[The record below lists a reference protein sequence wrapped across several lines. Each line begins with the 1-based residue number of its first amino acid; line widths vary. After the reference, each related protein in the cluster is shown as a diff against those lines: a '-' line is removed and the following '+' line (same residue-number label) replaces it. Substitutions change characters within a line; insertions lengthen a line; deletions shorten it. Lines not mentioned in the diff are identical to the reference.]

1 MESRLA
7 VAPQAQAQILLGDDE
22 AKAARWAA
30 KIDEVND
37 IMGRLGDAGITKP
50 KDALLFVRGL
60 SYKKVGGQQ
69 LECEC
74 MFCSKKI
81 TSTGAT
87 RIVDHFAKECVLV
100 VPNVKQPFVA
110 MRQQTEVSRASKH
123 EHKVLVQADSEVALR
138 EAKAQKIEQRQ
149 MSVREG
155 FRSAEATVADR
166 AIAKFFYTNAIS
178 FGSADSAPDS
188 YYREMVRAIQAAGPG
203 YVPPAQDKLGG
214 PLIDE
219 CHDEMQRN
227 IAKRDE
233 DCAVSD
239 KYGMTYTQDGWE
251 SCDHLPLINSAYI
264 LANDGGV
271 YIRSVDTSGQTKN
284 AEYIAALMI
293 EDIYSL
299 GCTRVILVTTDTCS
313 TMRKAWSLV
322 QDEFPWISIG
332 PCQTH
337 CPSLLLTDV
346 GKFPEVTQLVREE
359 GVVVGWFSLHQKPLA
374 ILRSKVREA
383 FNGRS
388 KELKKAGATR
398 MGTNTFVGQRLQ
410 ELKSCLQQTVVDA
423 EYVKENFKDL
433 PDDVELGNCEK
444 VSREHKGGTAKKL
457 VLDDEEGGFWG
468 RLRSHVSLTMPICKY
483 LRRHDSSAP
492 AAGKVYHGWFEM
504 GEHLKQSDVSYSSK
518 ASDKFDE
525 RWAYSHS
532 PFWAA
537 AYCLDPEFISHAQA
551 SNEEVMEG
559 FIETLEKV
567 AILLKVRQLQK
578 EDGRFTQQWA
588 VRAKAISADPFA
600 QKQWTDYP
608 DYPDAKDPDVKKF
621 CASASA
627 QLTIYRNRKGM
638 FARDWVMETAKE
650 MPAYLWWD
658 QNGATVPELQCV
670 ARMVLAQPASAS
682 ICERINSEF
691 EFVKDRRRNRLAH
704 SKANKLVGLF
714 HNLRLLKRMKN
725 PNYEEP
731 AIGWTEDVEHTG
743 VGKYKAV
750 SGSPSLLLKE
760 AGSASRSTQPSPL
773 ALLGPSHGK

>member
-1 MESRLA
+1 MLGTPTQGTLE
-7 VAPQAQAQILLGDDE
+7 VAPPQAVLGDDE
-22 AKAARWAA
+22 AKEARLAALM
-30 KIDEVND
+30 DEVND
-37 IMGRLGDAGITKP
+37 IIARLGDTGITRP

-60 SYKKVGGQQ
+60 QYKKVGGQQ
-69 LECEC
+69 LECLC

-81 TSTGAT
+81 SSTGAT
-87 RIVDHFAKECVLV
+87 RLVDHFVRECVLV
-100 VPNVKQPFVA
+100 LRCVKEPFVK
-110 MRQQTEVSRASKH
+110 MRQQTETARAAKQ
-123 EHKVLVQADSEVALR
+123 EHTAVVQADKDVAMRLV
-138 EAKAQKIEQRQ
+138 KAQKTEMRQ
-149 MSVREG
+149 TSVREG

-166 AIAKFFYTNAIS
+166 AIAKFFYTSAIS

-188 YYREMVRAIQAAGPG
+188 YYREMVRAIQAAGPS
-203 YVPPAQDKLGG
+203 YVPPNQKKLGG
-214 PLIDE
+214 PLIDD
-219 CHDEMQRN
+219 CHNEMQRD

-233 DCAVSD
+233 GCAISD

-299 GCTRVILVTTDTCS
+299 GCTRVILVTSDTCS
-313 TMRKAWSLV
+313 TMRKAWTIV

-346 GKFPEVTQLVREE
+346 GKFPEAAQVVREE

-398 MGTNTFVGQRLQ
+398 MGTNTFVGERLE
-410 ELKSCLQQTVVDA
+410 ELKSCLQQTVVDP
-423 EYVKENFKDL
+423 EYAKENYKDL
-433 PDDVELGNCEK
+433 PDDVELGSCEK
-444 VSREHKGGTAKKL
+444 VSRENKGGTAKKL
-457 VLDDEEGGFWG
+457 VLDDAGDGFWQ
-468 RLRSHVSLTMPICKY
+468 RVRSHVSLTMPICKF

-504 GEHLKQSDVSYSSK
+504 GEHVKQSSVSYSSK

-532 PFWAA
+532 AFWAA
-537 AYCLDPEFISHAQA
+537 GYCVDPEYISHSQA
-551 SNEEVMEG
+551 SNEEVMQG
-559 FIETLEKV
+559 FAETLEKI
-567 AILLKVRQLQK
+567 AILLKVRQLQNT
-578 EDGRFTQQWA
+578 DGKFSEQWEA
-588 VRAKAISADPFA
+588 RKKAISADPLA
-600 QKQWTDYP
+600 QKIWTDYP
-608 DYPDAKDPDVKKF
+608 NYPDSKDPDVKKF
-621 CASASA
+621 CSAASA
-627 QLTIYRNRKGM
+627 QLTLYRSRKGM
-638 FARDWVMETAKE
+638 FARDWVMDSAKDE
-650 MPAYLWWD
+650 PGYLWWD
-658 QNGATVPELQCV
+658 QNGSSVPELQCF

-682 ICERINSEF
+682 ICERINGEF
-691 EFVKDRRRNRLAH
+691 EFVKDRRRNRLDH
-704 SKANKLVGLF
+704 EKANKLVGLF
-714 HNLRLLKRMKN
+714 HNLRLLRRMKD
-725 PNYEEP
+725 PNYSEP

-743 VGKYKAV
+743 VGKYKAA
-750 SGSPSLLLKE
+750 SSSPSALLAGPSHTPPSALLLK
-760 AGSASRSTQPSPL
+760 
-773 ALLGPSHGK
+773 